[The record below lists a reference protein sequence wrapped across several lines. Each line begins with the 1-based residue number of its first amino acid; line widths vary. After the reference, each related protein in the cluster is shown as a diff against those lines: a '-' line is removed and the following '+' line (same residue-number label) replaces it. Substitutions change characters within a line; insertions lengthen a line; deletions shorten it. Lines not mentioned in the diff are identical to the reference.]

1 MRALITGATNGIGA
15 VVADRLASAGHDL
28 TVVGRNRDKL
38 AATAGRLRASASTIA
53 VETEL
58 TDLADL
64 EQVHALAQHLG
75 AGAPFDVVISN
86 AALIAPVDERNGAG
100 IPRSVVANY
109 LAPYVLLRGL
119 AEAHRDHPARFV
131 IVGADPAY
139 LAASPIDPD
148 DLGYTDPE
156 VLGDDPDLRPFA
168 LYARTKTMDHML
180 MYALARRLEDSPITV
195 VGAHP
200 GIIGQTGLSGE
211 VPGLDEKVH
220 RAYGIDTE
228 TMPPPTAGAE
238 NPLWVATA
246 PEVEGATG
254 TYYVDRAA
262 ALDAP
267 HITDVR
273 CGDRLWDA
281 SARLVGL
288 SPQLTTR

>member
-15 VVADRLASAGHDL
+15 VIAERLSQAGYDL
-28 TVVGRNRDKL
+28 TIVGRDPAKL
-38 AATAGRLRASASTIA
+38 AATAERLHASASTIA

-64 EQVHALAQHLG
+64 EQVHALVQRLS

-109 LAPYVLLRGL
+109 LAPYILLRGL
-119 AEAHRDHPARFV
+119 AEAHRDHPSRFV
-131 IVGADPAY
+131 IVGADPTY
-139 LAASPIDPD
+139 LAAREIDPD
-148 DLGYTDPE
+148 DLRYADPE

-168 LYARTKTMDHML
+168 LYACTKVMDHMF
-180 MYALARRLEDSPITV
+180 MYALARRLGDSPITV
-195 VGAHP
+195 AGAHP
-200 GIIGQTGLSGE
+200 GIIGQTGLAGE

-220 RAYGIDTE
+220 RAYGIDAE

-238 NPLWVATA
+238 NPLWVTTA
-246 PEVEGATG
+246 PEVEGANG

-262 ALDAP
+262 ASDAP
-267 HITDVR
+267 HITDVGR
-273 CGDRLWDA
+273 CDRLWDVT
-281 SARLVGL
+281 ARLVGL
-288 SPQLTTR
+288 SPQLATR